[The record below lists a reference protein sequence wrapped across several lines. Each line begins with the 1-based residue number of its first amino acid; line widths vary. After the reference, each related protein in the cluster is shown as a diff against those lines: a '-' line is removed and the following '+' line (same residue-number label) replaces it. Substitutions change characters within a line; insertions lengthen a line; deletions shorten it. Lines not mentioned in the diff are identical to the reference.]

1 MSALKREEP
10 WKGHSDLQEIYP
22 RVFLTNAFG
31 ARNLRKLEEKNI
43 THILVAGLF
52 LDKPFLNSKKIE
64 IIYEQLDLCD
74 NATERDRIKMREALP
89 FAMKFIDNALESSSR
104 SNVLIHCGAGRSRSG
119 AVAVAYVLHSDSKKQ
134 TINEN
139 TRKNGDTKNAVQQAI
154 DVVRKIRPIVEPN
167 DAFIQALEDV
177 FA

>member
-52 LDKPFLNSKKIE
+52 LDKPFLNSKRIE

-74 NATERDRIKMREALP
+74 NATVRLHKL
-89 FAMKFIDNALESSSR
+89 KY
-104 SNVLIHCGAGRSRSG
+104 IH
-119 AVAVAYVLHSDSKKQ
+119 VAYYKYFS
-134 TINEN
+134 IFF
-139 TRKNGDTKNAVQQAI
+139 RKGIA
-154 DVVRKIRPIVEPN
+154 
-167 DAFIQALEDV
+167 
-177 FA
+177 